1 MYCGIGDTLMNACVP
16 RWYYMLVEV
25 TVVESDAQL
34 KENSY
39 KLAYTFWTKILG
51 IGGHILYSC

>member
-1 MYCGIGDTLMNACVP
+1 MNACVP

-51 IGGHILYSC
+51 MGGHILHSC